1 MIDEAHELPV
11 PSVHA
16 HPERFLTELADSF
29 ERIGRDGTAAGLRV
43 LARLVVEDGRQIER
57 LERELAALRGPGAC
71 PSCGGPI
78 KQPTTGRRRR
88 FCSDRCR
95 RRAHRDETGTNGR
108 IAS

>member
-1 MIDEAHELPV
+1 MPTAYADAV
-11 PSVHA
+11 
-16 HPERFLTELADSF
+16 RFCLELADAI
-29 ERIGRDGTAAGLRV
+29 ERRDLMGTGAGLRAV
-43 LARLVVEDGRQIER
+43 ARLIAEDGRQIER
-57 LERELAALRGPGAC
+57 LQRELAALRGPGPC